1 MHRTGCVGPV
11 AERVGVKSAEES
23 MILPRQRRPALA
35 VLGRIAS
42 SPRLWTYLGCTVLAL
57 SMSVFL
63 GKDMNWD
70 TLEYHFYAGFSAL
83 HDRFGRDYFAAGSE
97 SYFNPYIY
105 VPFYLL
111 ASSRLPAIVVAS
123 ILALVQSGI
132 LWLTY
137 EIALQLFPAADGRT
151 RLIVGI
157 GAALFAAANPIL
169 LNLFGSSY
177 ADVLTAELVLGG
189 WLLLVRSVHA
199 PSLRYALA
207 AGVILGAASALK
219 LTNSVHALCAAV
231 ILLFVPVR
239 WPDRIRHLIVFGA
252 ALASSF
258 VLVCLP
264 WSLRLERH
272 FGNPLFPLL
281 NGIFRSP
288 QYPVATM
295 LDYRFIPDSLREALW
310 RPFAIAVPRFMV
322 DDELQSPDIRYA
334 VLLLAAILLAF
345 RWGWRRW
352 RGRPAEPVPAGATAA
367 QAERALAALGAGFAA
382 DWILWVT
389 ASGNGRYFL
398 PMACVAGILAIALI
412 WRLAGSPKI
421 RLYALAGIL
430 GVQGLQLGLGT
441 VYRDHVPWNG
451 APWFEVRLPA
461 ALPRTPALYLSYG
474 VQSNAFIVPF
484 LPRGSGFVNIAGD
497 YPLPPHGANG
507 AAVAALIRRYAPH
520 LRVLA
525 RDTRAR
531 NKHLPVI
538 SGIAAAE
545 DALRPFGL
553 APVMNRCA
561 TIEVPDEGRQNLVF
575 VHTQLQGKQTAAK
588 PVPDREVR
596 ESSTGY
602 LTTCP
607 VVPHA
612 FRNAGL
618 ARGESDASR
627 VLDRLEDACPELF
640 QPARALT
647 QFYGD
652 PTHQIWARRYLNTN
666 LTAWVS
672 RGWVQFVDPLRGG
685 PASFIGPVSA
695 FEGKRLR
702 IDCGRRGERYFAKVA
717 PATPPGAGK

>member
-1 MHRTGCVGPV
+1 M
-11 AERVGVKSAEES
+11 KSAEES
-23 MILPRQRRPALA
+23 LILPHRKHPALA
-35 VLGRIAS
+35 VLARIAS
-42 SPRLWTYLGCTVLAL
+42 SPRLWTCLGCAVLAL
-57 SMSVFL
+57 SVSAFL

-83 HDRFGRDYFAAGSE
+83 NDRFGRDYFAAGSE

-111 ASSRLPAIVVAS
+111 SSSRLPAIVDAS
-123 ILALVQSGI
+123 ILAIVQSGI

-137 EIALQLFPAADGRT
+137 EIALQLVPGADGRT
-151 RLIVGI
+151 RLAIGI

-189 WLLLVRSVHA
+189 WLLLVRTVHA
-199 PSLRYALA
+199 PGARYVLA

-239 WPDRIRHLIVFGA
+239 WPHRIRYLLAFGA
-252 ALASSF
+252 ALAISF
-258 VLVCLP
+258 ALVSLP

-288 QYPVATM
+288 QYPVAQM
-295 LDYRFIPDSLREALW
+295 LDYRFIPDSLRAALW
-310 RPFAIAVPRFMV
+310 RPFAIAEPRFMV

-334 VLLLAAILLAF
+334 VLLIAAILLAS

-352 RGRPAEPVPAGATAA
+352 RGAPEA
-367 QAERALAALGAGFAA
+367 QAHADRGGTRALAALGAGFAA

-412 WRLAGSPKI
+412 WRLAGSPKV
-421 RLYALAGIL
+421 RFYALAIVFGA
-430 GVQGLQLGLGT
+430 QALQLGLGT
-441 VYRDHVPWNG
+441 VYREHIPWNDG
-451 APWFEVRLPA
+451 PWFEVRMPA

-497 YPLPPHGANG
+497 YPLPPYGANG
-507 AAVAALIRRYAPH
+507 AAVAALIHRYSPH

-538 SGIAAAE
+538 SGIAAAT

-553 APVMNRCA
+553 APVSTQCA
-561 TIEVPDEGRQNLVF
+561 TIVVPGEGPQSLVF
-575 VHTQLQGKQTAAK
+575 VHTQPLGKHSGAK

-596 ESSTGY
+596 ESGTGY

-607 VVPHA
+607 VVRHA
-612 FRNAGL
+612 FDDAGL
-618 ARGESDASR
+618 ARGERRANR
-627 VLDRLEDACPELF
+627 VLDRLEDACPALF

-652 PTHQIWARRYLNTN
+652 PTNQIWSRRYLNTN

-685 PASFIGPVSA
+685 PATYIGRESA
-695 FEGKRLR
+695 FASEHVRV
-702 IDCGRRGERYFAKVA
+702 DCGRRGERYYAKVV
-717 PATPPGAGK
+717 PAAAAGGGR

>member
-1 MHRTGCVGPV
+1 MHRRVGSV

-35 VLGRIAS
+35 GLGRLAS
-42 SPRLWTYLGCTVLAL
+42 SPRLWTYLGCAVLAL
-57 SMSVFL
+57 SVSAFL

-83 HDRFGRDYFAAGSE
+83 NDRFGRDYFAAGSE

-137 EIALQLFPAADGRT
+137 EIALQLFPDADGRT

-239 WPDRIRHLIVFGA
+239 WPHRIRHLIVFGA

-264 WSLRLERH
+264 WSLRLEQH

-288 QYPVATM
+288 QYPVAQM
-295 LDYRFIPDSLREALW
+295 LDYRFIPDSLRAALW
-310 RPFAIAVPRFMV
+310 RPFAIAVPKFMV
-322 DDELQSPDIRYA
+322 DDEMQSPDIRYA
-334 VLLLAAILLAF
+334 VLLVAALVLAV
-345 RWGWRRW
+345 RWGWRRS
-352 RGRPAEPVPAGATAA
+352 RGRPAVPVRAGAAA
-367 QAERALAALGAGFAA
+367 PQAQRALAALGAAFAA
-382 DWILWVT
+382 DWIMWIT

-398 PMACVAGILAIALI
+398 PMACVAGILATALI
-412 WRLAGSPKI
+412 WRLSSPPKM
-421 RLYALAGIL
+421 RLYALAALFGA
-430 GVQGLQLGLGT
+430 QALQLCLGT
-441 VYRDHVPWNG
+441 TYRDHIPWVG
-451 APWFEVRLPA
+451 APWFEVRMPA

-497 YPLPPHGANG
+497 YPLPPYGANG

-531 NKHLPVI
+531 NRHLPVI
-538 SGIAAAE
+538 SGIAAAS

-553 APVMNRCA
+553 APVMSRCA
-561 TIEVPDEGRQNLVF
+561 TIEVPDEGPQDLVF
-575 VHTQLQGKQTAAK
+575 VHTLRLGADPAAR

-596 ESSTGY
+596 ESGTGY

-607 VVPHA
+607 VVPHTFDDA
-612 FRNAGL
+612 RL
-618 ARGESDASR
+618 APGERRANR

-652 PTHQIWARRYLNTN
+652 PTNQIWSRRYLNTN

-685 PASFIGPVSA
+685 PASYIGPVKA
-695 FEGKRLR
+695 FESTRLR

-717 PATPPGAGK
+717 PATTAGAGK

>member
-1 MHRTGCVGPV
+1 MHRMVGPL

-23 MILPRQRRPALA
+23 MILSRQRRPALA
-35 VLGRIAS
+35 GLGRIAS

-57 SMSVFL
+57 SVSVFL
-63 GKDMNWD
+63 GKDMKWD

-83 HDRFGRDYFAAGSE
+83 NDRFGRDYFAAGSE

-111 ASSRLPAIVVAS
+111 ASSRLPAILDAS
-123 ILALVQSGI
+123 ILAILQSGI

-137 EIALQLFPAADGRT
+137 EIALQLVPTADGRA

-239 WPDRIRHLIVFGA
+239 WPHRIRHLIVFGA

-264 WSLRLERH
+264 WSLRLEQH

-288 QYPVATM
+288 QYPVAQM
-295 LDYRFIPDSLREALW
+295 LDYRFIPDSLRAALW
-310 RPFAIAVPRFMV
+310 RPFAIAEPNFMV

-334 VLLLAAILLAF
+334 VLLVAALFLAARWVWHRSRPGDRVDTHPSLSAHDRVLAAIGCGFLL
-345 RWGWRRW
+345 
-352 RGRPAEPVPAGATAA
+352 
-367 QAERALAALGAGFAA
+367 
-382 DWILWVT
+382 DWVLWLT
-389 ASGNGRYFL
+389 ASGNGRYFI
-398 PMACVAGILAIALI
+398 PMACIGGVLAISLLF
-412 WRLAGSPKI
+412 RLCRTTKLRA
-421 RLYALAGIL
+421 YALAALFAIQL
-430 GVQGLQLGLGT
+430 LQLHFGT
-441 VYRDHVPWNG
+441 TYRRHVPWDGN
-451 APWFEVRLPA
+451 PWFEVRLPA
-461 ALPRTPALYLSYG
+461 SLPRTPALYLSYG
-474 VQSNAFIVPF
+474 VLSNAFIVPF

-497 YPLPPHGANG
+497 YPLPPYGANG
-507 AAVAALIRRYAPH
+507 AAVAALIHRYSPH
-520 LRVLA
+520 LWVLA
-525 RDTRAR
+525 RDTGTR
-531 NKHLPVI
+531 NKHVRVI
-538 SGIAAAE
+538 SGIAAATN
-545 DALRPFGL
+545 ALRPFGL
-553 APVMNRCA
+553 APVISQCVP
-561 TIEVPDEGRQNLVF
+561 IQVPDEALQRPRSDKTRLAGKYGPSRPIRDRQ
-575 VHTQLQGKQTAAK
+575 VHK
-588 PVPDREVR
+588 PD
-596 ESSTGY
+596 TGY
-602 LTTCP
+602 LTACP

-612 FRNAGL
+612 FDDARL
-618 ARGESDASR
+618 ARGERRANR

-652 PTHQIWARRYLNTN
+652 STDQIWSRRYLNTN

-685 PASFIGPVSA
+685 PASYIGPVKA
-695 FEGKRLR
+695 FESTHLR

-717 PATPPGAGK
+717 PATTAGAGK